1 MAKSIEQSSP
11 RHPSVQQSSPRR
23 RSLSAPLNNTQ
34 SRGESGNTDSNCSDP
49 DLEVPKNFCSR
60 FGEAIGEEHG
70 DIDAIFG
77 EINLTALLY
86 LTNFTISFGGTGRPC
101 PKHFRSDN
109 SLLVASQPFPM
120 YIQKDKKEDILA
132 ELSKLKT
139 NIPIVAHTS
148 EEYLTMSAIIVTN
161 LAFVNILKRCGV
173 ESVVFNSYGMKGNL
187 DEIDPNSQYDW
198 GWSRMMNIVKLD
210 PDADL
215 FFDVGI
221 TIPTS
226 KLHWARNTHGF
237 KHENVIPLIRCTE
250 PKSPSGSISKEIG
263 RSAAVKNFPLYWIA
277 QAELSCELPT
287 FGTWSLYLDVSTSEH
302 DPLAYLNKAKAYI
315 STQHEL
321 KLNSN
326 TSFASNELTCNLQ
339 RCKVSNDYLEETHRE
354 SGEV

>member
-1 MAKSIEQSSP
+1 M
-11 RHPSVQQSSPRR
+11 
-23 RSLSAPLNNTQ
+23 
-34 SRGESGNTDSNCSDP
+34 GEIR
-49 DLEVPKNFCSR
+49 EFH
-60 FGEAIGEEHG
+60 FH
-70 DIDAIFG
+70 IFG
-77 EINLTALLY
+77 GAGKKCL
-86 LTNFTISFGGTGRPC
+86 
-101 PKHFRSDN
+101 KHFRSDN
-109 SLLVASQPFPM
+109 SLLVASQPFPI
-120 YIQKDKKEDILA
+120 YIPKDKTEDIVA

-148 EEYLTMSAIIVTN
+148 EDYLTMSAINVTN
-161 LAFVNILKRCGV
+161 LAFANILKRCGV
-173 ESVVFNSYGMKGNL
+173 ESVVFNTYGMKGNL

-277 QAELSCELPT
+277 QAELSCHVPT

-302 DPLAYLNKAKAYI
+302 DPLRVNGGAQIN
-315 STQHEL
+315 
-321 KLNSN
+321 
-326 TSFASNELTCNLQ
+326 F
-339 RCKVSNDYLEETHRE
+339 
-354 SGEV
+354 